1 MRASYV
7 GKELAAFF
15 ILSAFVV
22 KKIIGARWWYES
34 RHKPVVERDMDQ
46 IVKSQ
51 DKRILERR
59 ALSGLNRPRRLAS
72 HTRRHGGLERTN
84 EPPAN
89 QPRDFDT

>member
-22 KKIIGARWWYES
+22 KKIIGPRWWYES
-34 RHKPVVERDMDQ
+34 RHKTVVERDMDQ

-51 DKRILERR
+51 DKR
-59 ALSGLNRPRRLAS
+59 RPRHAV
-72 HTRRHGGLERTN
+72 HRRDTSLN
-84 EPPAN
+84 NLAN